1 MKFSMYFIIATLMLG
16 VLIVIVAGVRGQR
29 FQKPPMEFFP
39 DMDRQLKK
47 KAQKPSDFFADGRV
61 ARPQVPGTVP
71 VGYEFPT
78 AAAGAEGRQ
87 VAGQPA
93 GSYAVGGSYFDT
105 GAIGDYFGDGIPVPV
120 TTELIERGRERYEIN
135 CAVCHSS
142 SGLGNGTASPYWGG
156 APIANLHDQRIVD
169 MPDGQLYY
177 TIANG
182 KGVAPIWT
190 MFPYK
195 DKINVED
202 RWAIVAYMRAMQIG
216 LSTPADTLPAG
227 PRALLE
233 QQVVDDSGASQAPP
247 AEETAE

>member
-1 MKFSMYFIIATLMLG
+1 MKFTLYFVISVALLAVLVVVIAG
-16 VLIVIVAGVRGQR
+16 YRGQR
-29 FQKPPMEFFP
+29 FTKPPIELFP

-61 ARPQVPGTVP
+61 ARPHVPGTIP
-71 VGYEFPT
+71 AGFEFPT
-78 AAAGAEGRQ
+78 VPATAEGKSP
-87 VAGQPA
+87 AGEPA
-93 GSYAVGGSYFDT
+93 GSYAVGDSYYDT
-105 GAIGDYFGDGIPVPV
+105 GTIGDYFGDGIPVPV

-142 SGLGNGTASPYWGG
+142 SGLGNGTAAPYWGG
-156 APIANLHDQRIVD
+156 APIANLHEQRIVD

-182 KGVAPIWT
+182 KGAAPIWT

-195 DKINVED
+195 DKIKVED
-202 RWAIVAYMRAMQIG
+202 RWAIVAYMRAMQVG
-216 LSTPADTLPAG
+216 LSTPVDALPAE

-233 QQVVDDSGASQAPP
+233 QQVTDDTGASQAPP
-247 AEETAE
+247 AEEGAE